1 MGRVGP
7 FSRQTEASALSPS
20 TSFDPKRRQSS
31 SSVMWPTCSRSKQPL
46 VNTMVSPEARHSATR
61 FWMRSRSRIFSP
73 AVRPE
78 LGVSAAISSCRA
90 IGTVPT
96 LPTTIPAARLAS
108 STAVSICKP
117 PARLAASVAMT
128 VSPAPE
134 TSKTSRARAGE
145 W

>member
-1 MGRVGP
+1 M
-7 FSRQTEASALSPS
+7 
-20 TSFDPKRRQSS
+20 
-31 SSVMWPTCSRSKQPL
+31 
-46 VNTMVSPEARHSATR
+46 
-61 FWMRSRSRIFSP
+61 
-73 AVRPE
+73 PE

-96 LPTTIPAARLAS
+96 LPTTIPAARFAS
-108 STAVSICKP
+108 STAVWMCSC
-117 PARLAASVAMT
+117 PASDAASVAIT